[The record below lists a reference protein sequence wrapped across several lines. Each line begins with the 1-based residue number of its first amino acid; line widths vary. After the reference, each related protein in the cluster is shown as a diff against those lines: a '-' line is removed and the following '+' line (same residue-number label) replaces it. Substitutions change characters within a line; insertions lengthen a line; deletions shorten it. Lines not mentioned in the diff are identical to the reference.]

1 MEMSEY
7 NFVEKPFLTQLHNLG
22 WEVIEHPAGVIPTDP
37 TISLRENFKEI
48 VLKDTFKTCIKRINT
63 TDTGIEWLN
72 DSQLE
77 ELYTVLSD
85 HPHKDLLEAN
95 KEVFELLI
103 GKQRTTVD
111 RNEVT
116 GEEYPSVKF
125 IDFKKPENNHFLAIN
140 QFRIDTTGTAKNFI
154 IPDIVLF
161 VNGIPLAVVECK
173 YTNDYTSNPMEEG
186 IRQLLRYSNRRLES
200 EGIVEKEGE
209 EKLFHFNQLMISTCG
224 DEARFGTISA
234 SYEHYLEWKDIYPPK
249 YKEFEPP
256 LGVIRS
262 QEKLIQGMLAPE
274 TFLDIIKHFTIFM
287 QTKDATIKVTC
298 RYQQYRAVYKTIER
312 LLTGDDPFQRSGVI
326 WHTQGSGKSLTM
338 VFLVRKIRSIDELKD
353 YKVVV
358 INDRTDLEEQLG
370 DTMSLTGETVD
381 YAEGT
386 DELKAK
392 GATQTSNLLMVMVH
406 KFLERDNYIKPDV
419 LVNALKIA
427 EESLLP
433 QYTTFGEINTSEK
446 ILILVDEAHRTQSS
460 TLGMNV
466 FKAFPNASRIAFTGT
481 PLITERHKK
490 KTHETFGSYID
501 TYKLQ
506 DAVNDGA
513 TVQILYEGKTV
524 DTAINERAEFDN
536 KFEDLFRERTE
547 QEILLIK
554 KKYGTLGDIFEAE
567 KRIEAIAK
575 DIVKHYIENILPN
588 GFKAQVVTSS
598 KLAAVRY
605 QKAIEKALQERIAE
619 EEAKSSIDLELLKQL
634 KFIKTAVVVSSD
646 GTNEDPQITR
656 VRKKARE
663 MNAIDNFKKKF
674 DYDDPDKKNTGIAFM
689 IVCDMLL
696 TGFDAPIEQVM
707 YIDKKM
713 VEHNLLQAIARV
725 NRTASGKSRGYIV
738 DYIGIG
744 NHLHEALKIY
754 GGGDYEDTIGS
765 MQDISAEIPILRDR
779 YYRLLD
785 LFKSRGIDNI
795 QEYVEYQITE
805 PAEQYKVLESCIDL
819 LADVHL
825 RASFDVHYKKFLQS
839 MDIILPNPAA
849 ADYVGPMKAFGHIH
863 NRTQHRYKDNSFN
876 IAGVGKKVKKLINE
890 HLVSLGVDPKIP
902 PVELLSKDFKDA
914 LNKSHS
920 TKARA
925 SEMEHAIRKHCKVNF
940 ETDPVLY
947 ERFSE
952 KLQKIIDA
960 YKDDI
965 EERYRQLMILFE
977 EVREGRG
984 EDRDTEGLD
993 PQKEAPFYDL
1003 LLVKVFK
1010 EKDKAPKEVKEQLKS
1025 VIKDIVAVIRRTIKI
1040 VDFWHKGY
1048 EQEMLKAEIDD
1059 MLLFSNI
1066 DEVIEVKEQIT
1077 CDFMELAKRK
1087 HSELVR

>member
-1 MEMSEY
+1 MKMSEY
-7 NFVEKPFLTQLHNLG
+7 TFVEKPFLTQLNNLG
-22 WEVIEHPAGVIPTDP
+22 WEIIVHPNGVIPTDP
-37 TISLRENFKEI
+37 TISLRNDFKEI
-48 VLKDTFKTCIKRINT
+48 MIKDTFKSCIKKINT

-77 ELYTVLSD
+77 ELFTVLSE
-85 HPHKDLLEAN
+85 HPHKELLEVN

-103 GKQRTTVD
+103 GKERTTVD

-125 IDFKKPENNHFLAIN
+125 IDFKKPENNYFLAIN
-140 QFRIDTTGTAKNFI
+140 QFRIDTPGAAKEFI

-161 VNGIPLAVVECK
+161 VNGIPLGVIECK
-173 YTNDYTSNPMEEG
+173 YANDYTSNPMEEG
-186 IRQLLRYSNRRLES
+186 IRQLLRYSNQRLES

-209 EKLFHFNQLMISTCG
+209 EKLFHFNQLMISTYG

-256 LGVIRS
+256 LGEVRS

-274 TFLDIIKHFTIFM
+274 TFLDIIKHFTVFM
-287 QTKDATIKVTC
+287 QTKDATIKVAC
-298 RYQQYRAVYKTIER
+298 RYQQYRAVYKAIER

-353 YKVVV
+353 YKIVA

-386 DELKAK
+386 DELKTK

-406 KFLERDNYIKPDV
+406 KFMERDNYIKPDV

-433 QYTTFGEINTSEK
+433 QYNTFGEINTSEK

-466 FKAFPNASRIAFTGT
+466 FRAFPNASRIAFTGT

-490 KTHETFGSYID
+490 KTHDTFGSYID

-547 QEILLIK
+547 QEILIIK

-619 EEAKSSIDLELLKQL
+619 EEAKSSVDMELLKQL

-689 IVCDMLL
+689 VVCDMLL

-754 GGGDYEDTIGS
+754 GGGDNEDTIGS

-785 LFKSRGIDNI
+785 LFKSRGVENI
-795 QEYVEYQITE
+795 QEYVEYQIIE
-805 PAEQYKVLESCIDL
+805 PAEQYKVLESCIEL

-920 TKARA
+920 TKAKA

-960 YKDDI
+960 YKDDM

-1010 EKDKAPKEVKEQLKS
+1010 EKDKAPEEVKEQLKS

>member
-1 MEMSEY
+1 MSEY
-7 NFVEKPFLTQLHNLG
+7 TFVEKPFLTQLHNLG
-22 WEVIEHPAGVIPTDP
+22 WDIIEHPNGVIPTDP
-37 TISLRENFKEI
+37 TVSLRNDFKE
-48 VLKDTFKTCIKRINT
+48 VMLKDTFKTSLKKINA
-63 TDTGIEWLN
+63 TDSGIEWLN

-77 ELYTVLSD
+77 ELYTVLSE
-85 HPHKDLLEAN
+85 HSHKELLEAN

-103 GKQRTTVD
+103 GKERTTVD
-111 RNEVT
+111 RNEIT
-116 GEEYPSVKF
+116 GEEYPSIKF
-125 IDFKKPENNHFLAIN
+125 IDFKEPENNDFLAIN

-161 VNGIPLAVVECK
+161 VNGIPLGVVECK
-173 YTNDYTSNPMEEG
+173 YTNEHTSNPMEEG
-186 IRQLLRYSNRRLES
+186 IRQLLRYSNQRLES

-209 EKLFHFNQLMISTCG
+209 EKLFHFNQLMISTYG

-234 SYEHYLEWKDIYPPK
+234 SYEHYLEWKDIYPLK

-256 LGVIRS
+256 LGEVRS

-274 TFLDIIKHFTIFM
+274 TFLDIIKHFTVFM
-287 QTKDATIKVTC
+287 QTNDTTIKVTC
-298 RYQQYRAVYKTIER
+298 RYQQYRAVYKAIER
-312 LLTGDDPFQRSGVI
+312 LLRGDDPFQRSGVI

-338 VFLVRKIRSIDELKD
+338 VFLVRKIRSIDELKE

-370 DTMSLTGETVD
+370 GTMTLTGETVD
-381 YAEGT
+381 YAENT
-386 DELKAK
+386 DELKSK

-406 KFLERDNYIKPDV
+406 KFLGRDNYIKPDV
-419 LVNALKIA
+419 LVNALKVA
-427 EESLLP
+427 EESMLP
-433 QYTTFGEINTSEK
+433 QYTTFEEINTSEK

-466 FKAFPNASRIAFTGT
+466 FRAFPNASRIAFTGT

-554 KKYGTLGDIFEAE
+554 KKYGTLGDILEAE

-575 DIVKHYIENILPN
+575 DIVKHYIDNILPN

-605 QKAIEKALQERIAE
+605 QKAIEKALQERVAE
-619 EEAKSSIDLELLKQL
+619 EEAKSSVDLELLKQL

-656 VRKKARE
+656 VRKNARE
-663 MNAIDNFKKKF
+663 VNAIDNFKKKF
-674 DYDDPDKKNTGIAFM
+674 DYDDPDKKNTGIAFI

-725 NRTASGKSRGYIV
+725 NRNASGKSRGYIV

-765 MQDISAEIPILRDR
+765 MQDINTEIPILRDR

-785 LFKSRGIDNI
+785 LFKSRGIDRI
-795 QEYVEYQITE
+795 QEYVEYEITD
-805 PAEQYKVLESCIDL
+805 PAEQYQILEVCIDL
-819 LADVHL
+819 LADIHI

-849 ADYVGPMKAFGHIH
+849 NNYVGPMKAFGHIH
-863 NRTQHRYKDNSFN
+863 NKTRHRYKDNSFN

-890 HLVSLGVDPKIP
+890 HLISLGVDPKVP

-920 TKARA
+920 TKAKA

-940 ETDPVLY
+940 ESDPILY

-952 KLQKIIDA
+952 KLQKIINA
-960 YKDDI
+960 YKDDL
-965 EERYRQLMILFE
+965 EERYNQLMILFE
-977 EVREGRG
+977 EIREGRG
-984 EDRDTEGLD
+984 TDKETEGLD
-993 PQKEAPFYDL
+993 PQLEAPFYDL
-1003 LLVKVFK
+1003 LLIKAFK
-1010 EKDKAPKEVKEQLKS
+1010 EKDKVTEEIKEQLKI
-1025 VIKDIVAVIRRTIKI
+1025 VVKDIVALIRRTIKI
-1040 VDFWHKGY
+1040 IDFWHKGY
-1048 EQEMLKAEIDD
+1048 EQDMLKAEIDD

-1087 HSELVR
+1087 HSELVK

>member
-1 MEMSEY
+1 MSEY
-7 NFVEKPFLTQLHNLG
+7 TFVENPFLTQLNNLG
-22 WEVIEHPAGVIPTDP
+22 WEIIEHPNGVIPTDP
-37 TISLRENFKEI
+37 TISLRKDFKEI
-48 VLKDTFKTCIKRINT
+48 MLKDTFKTCIKKINT

-72 DSQLE
+72 DSQIE
-77 ELYTVLSD
+77 ELFTILSE
-85 HPHKDLLEAN
+85 HPHKELLEAN

-103 GKQRTTVD
+103 GKERTTVD

-140 QFRIDTTGTAKNFI
+140 QFRIDTPGAAKDFI

-161 VNGIPLAVVECK
+161 VNGIPLGVVECK
-173 YTNDYTSNPMEEG
+173 YANDYTSNPMEEG
-186 IRQLLRYSNRRLES
+186 IRQLLRYSNQRLES

-209 EKLFHFNQLMISTCG
+209 EKLFHFNQLMISTYG

-256 LGVIRS
+256 LGEARS

-274 TFLDIIKHFTIFM
+274 TFLDIIKHFTVFM

-298 RYQQYRAVYKTIER
+298 RYQQYRAVYKAIER

-353 YKVVV
+353 YKIVA

-381 YAEGT
+381 YADGT

-406 KFLERDNYIKPDV
+406 KFMERDNYIKPDV

-433 QYTTFGEINTSEK
+433 QYNTFGEINTSEK

-466 FKAFPNASRIAFTGT
+466 FRAFPNATRIAFTGT

-490 KTHETFGSYID
+490 KTHDTFGSYID

-513 TVQILYEGKTV
+513 TVEILYEGKTV

-619 EEAKSSIDLELLKQL
+619 EEAKSSVDMELLKQL

-689 IVCDMLL
+689 VVCDMLL

-725 NRTASGKSRGYIV
+725 NRTSSGKSRGYIV

-754 GGGDYEDTIGS
+754 GGGDNEDTIGS

-785 LFKSRGIDNI
+785 LFKSRGIENI

-920 TKARA
+920 TKAKA

-960 YKDDI
+960 YKDDM

-1010 EKDKAPKEVKEQLKS
+1010 EKDKASEEVKEQLKS
-1025 VIKDIVAVIRRTIKI
+1025 VIKDIVAVISRTIKI

-1048 EQEMLKAEIDD
+1048 EQDMLKAEIDD
-1059 MLLFSNI
+1059 MLLFTNI